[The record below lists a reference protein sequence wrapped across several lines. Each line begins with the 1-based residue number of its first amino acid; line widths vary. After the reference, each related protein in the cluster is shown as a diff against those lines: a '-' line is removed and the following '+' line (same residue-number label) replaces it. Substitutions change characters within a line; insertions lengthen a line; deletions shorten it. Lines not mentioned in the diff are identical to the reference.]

1 MHNATS
7 PGQRHVLFRA
17 GAERSALHSMVATD
31 WVDMVVSNNMFF
43 GITHELNLGIQ
54 NALNQPQ
61 LELLISS

>member
-1 MHNATS
+1 
-7 PGQRHVLFRA
+7 
-17 GAERSALHSMVATD
+17 MVATA
-31 WVDMVVSNNMFF
+31 WVDMAVSNNMFF